1 MSFFD
6 VVKVYQSLLYGIKSC
21 KYRVSFYRQ
30 LIGQTSAIILPLTH
44 FVRDP
49 LYGAERP
56 VIFGA
61 DRPTRGGST
70 RGGSTGTQGAG
81 AKVTWFKSG

>member
-1 MSFFD
+1 MVLKLANTS
-6 VVKVYQSLLYGIKSC
+6 I
-21 KYRVSFYRQ
+21 YRVGLSFYRQ

-56 VIFGA
+56 VIFGRINPLRGA

-70 RGGSTGTQGAG
+70 MGRIDRHPERRLSL
-81 AKVTWFKSG
+81 